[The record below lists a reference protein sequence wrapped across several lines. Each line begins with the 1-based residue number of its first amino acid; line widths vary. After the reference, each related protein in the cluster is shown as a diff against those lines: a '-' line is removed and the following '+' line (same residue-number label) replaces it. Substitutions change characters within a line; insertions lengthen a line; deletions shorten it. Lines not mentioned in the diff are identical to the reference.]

1 MFQNLDWRSAMKRA
15 ALFTGLWLALI
26 YVLSNAF
33 PESFSLG
40 LDTRAGQ
47 IGLLLNALLFFCLY
61 TVVVAFTERRRR
73 RLIAERSGKK
83 PANAKGPKTKPADT
97 EVDEDAESGR
107 FKGVHNPNTSRKKAS
122 RRRR

>member
-1 MFQNLDWRSAMKRA
+1 MFKGLDLRGALKRA

-26 YVLSNAF
+26 YVLSTAF
-33 PESFSLG
+33 PESFNLG

-73 RLIAERSGKK
+73 RILAERFGNK
-83 PANAKGPKTKPADT
+83 PKVHARAKAAGAEEDGEEEAEPGPL
-97 EVDEDAESGR
+97 
-107 FKGVHNPNTSRKKAS
+107 KGLQNPNTSRKKAA